1 MRVLLNYSHAEI
13 TGGPLADEASG
24 LSSSNPDIA
33 DEDYGVDV
41 VQARFQ
47 IDF

>member
-1 MRVLLNYSHAEI
+1 MRVLLNYSHAQI
-13 TGGPLADEASG
+13 TGGPLAATVEPT
-24 LSSSNPDIA
+24 SSEPVN
-33 DEDYGVDV
+33 ERKYGIDT